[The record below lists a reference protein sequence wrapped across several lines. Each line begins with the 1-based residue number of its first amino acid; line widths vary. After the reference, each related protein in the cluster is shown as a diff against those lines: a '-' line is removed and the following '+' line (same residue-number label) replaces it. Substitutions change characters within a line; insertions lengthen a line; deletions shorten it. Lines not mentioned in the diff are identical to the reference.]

1 MIQGPIYDPFYF
13 LSSTLNESLPAPNK
27 EAESMSFDDP
37 DGMYELWLKPTLDV
51 IDSPFSPQ
59 DMIEEMA
66 TVQDLYLDLSK
77 TNTYSV
83 ATESLNQLSIQ
94 ISVYEAII
102 FRDIFLNTTMNRWQ
116 LKKQRG
122 DTHCFEFSCRDRT
135 LTVTIQ
141 ANRVVILENNHCVGE
156 LIIDMEHMVVEKLH
170 GTLFEAPFVLDP
182 VWHYNQKKVQLS
194 RIIIDQYRTDVGYKP
209 MHRFSLWRTAGRT
222 RKMTL
227 RNNHSIQVHPNLIAN
242 IKKIRWQ
249 NHELFSMQWYTPWF
263 RFPLHACYQMCRL

>member
-1 MIQGPIYDPFYF
+1 
-13 LSSTLNESLPAPNK
+13 
-27 EAESMSFDDP
+27 MSFDDP

-51 IDSPFSPQ
+51 IDAPFSPQ

-77 TNTYSV
+77 TNAYPV

-122 DTHCFEFSCRDRT
+122 NTHCFEFSCRDRT
-135 LTVTIQ
+135 LAVTIQ

-156 LIIDMEHMVVEKLH
+156 LTIDMEHMVVEKLH

-209 MHRFSLWRTAGRT
+209 MHRFSLWRYAGRT

-227 RNNHSIQVHPNLIAN
+227 RNNHSIQVHQKAHHYSIHYS
-242 IKKIRWQ
+242 I
-249 NHELFSMQWYTPWF
+249 
-263 RFPLHACYQMCRL
+263 